1 MKANRFLKFYQRV
14 LFWSNILN
22 MYQNTFTWTIFCK
35 PRSTVKD
42 MIDSENTG
50 PHGKVKV
57 HIIQSSTLG
66 SPLLVN
72 FLGRMPN
79 LVGGVMKRGLTNT
92 TCLTRPWVEE
102 ASENVMFN
110 IKWDGQYNTAHGNF
124 GGCLELYF
132 MCEKGFI
139 SWQEGKNF
147 SVVSGHVRQG
157 LTRCVLRSHTL
168 EFRVRPCS
176 AKAWVVPLT
185 NLSLKITLSWHWFL
199 ASREQIRLNGG
210 IHPHREDRDLAF
222 PEESDTDKVGAIVKG
237 CHLPTVLL
245 LARGMTSWPS
255 GNTTYFPP
263 APPSRMS
270 SCSLLQ

>member
-1 MKANRFLKFYQRV
+1 MNLGLQWK
-14 LFWSNILN
+14 
-22 MYQNTFTWTIFCK
+22 
-35 PRSTVKD
+35 

-57 HIIQSSTLG
+57 HIIHSSTLG

-110 IKWDGQYNTAHGNF
+110 INWVGQYNTAHGNF
-124 GGCLELYF
+124 RGCLKLYF

-139 SWQEGKNF
+139 PWQEGKNF
-147 SVVSGHVRQG
+147 SIVSGHVRQG
-157 LTRCVLRSHTL
+157 ITRCVLRSHTL
-168 EFRVRPCS
+168 EFRVRPYS

-185 NLSLKITLSWHWFL
+185 NLSLKITLSWPWFL
-199 ASREQIRLNGG
+199 ACRKQICLHGG

-222 PEESDTDKVGAIVKG
+222 PEEWHWPGG
-237 CHLPTVLL
+237 CHCGSVSPSNSAAFREGGDILAFRKYHLL
-245 LARGMTSWPS
+245 
-255 GNTTYFPP
+255 PP
-263 APPSRMS
+263 APPAGCLADLPSNR
-270 SCSLLQ
+270 SLKAGGWWLCWVLLWWWY